1 MAGFRHLEWEFYTSE
16 AMKSSAEVWILRD
29 RPSCCSR
36 WPIDRHE
43 RHAPENET
51 GKSILISHEMGL
63 TLYAD

>member
-1 MAGFRHLEWEFYTSE
+1 MGILHFCRDEKKQE
-16 AMKSSAEVWILRD
+16 SSAEVWILRD

-43 RHAPENET
+43 RNAPENET

-63 TLYAD
+63 TLYAN